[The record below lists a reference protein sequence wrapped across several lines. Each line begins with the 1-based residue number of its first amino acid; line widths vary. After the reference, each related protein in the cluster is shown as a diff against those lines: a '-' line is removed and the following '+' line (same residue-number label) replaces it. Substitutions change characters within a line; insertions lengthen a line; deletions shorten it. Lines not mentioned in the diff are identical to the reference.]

1 MIGGANAA
9 VSFSGLAPNFV
20 GLYQINA
27 QVPTGLKSGNQA
39 VVITMGSTSSNSVL
53 LPVH

>member
-1 MIGGANAA
+1 
-9 VSFSGLAPNFV
+9 V

-27 QVPTGLKSGNQA
+27 QVPSGLTPGNQA
-39 VVITMGSTSSNSVL
+39 VVITMNGVQSSIAL